1 MKIVRYA
8 VLGTLL
14 LSAAAC
20 APQSAYD
27 ARDDLQL
34 TAGAARAAAGGAGAR
49 ARTMGEV
56 AKEIQ
61 MDVDNIK
68 EVERWFDEQRIIS
81 FD

>member
-1 MKIVRYA
+1 MKIFRYA

-14 LSAAAC
+14 LAAAC

-27 ARDDLQL
+27 ARDDLKL
-34 TAGAARAAAGGAGAR
+34 TSDAAAGAAAGAR
-49 ARTMGEV
+49 AGVKAMGEV
-56 AKEIQ
+56 ANEIQ
-61 MDVDNIK
+61 LDINNIK